1 MTIIE
6 TLERPL
12 GYKIR
17 ISVAEIQQNPRE
29 EFESMGTFVLAHKRY
44 NVANETEIKTDQFNS
59 WDDVE
64 KEIIKQ
70 NGPCVIL
77 PVYMYDH
84 SGVALSTAR
93 TGCFADQWDS
103 GVLGLIFVSNKTIRE
118 TYGVKRVSPKV
129 LTKTLDALVNEV
141 EVYGAYL
148 NGDVFEFEILD
159 AVGNVIEDS
168 CMGSFYGWDHTKSG
182 LIAYA
187 EDFIKQHIKRVTNQ
201 GTNLKEDAVQ
211 LELELTV

>member
-59 WDDVE
+59 WDDVK

-187 EDFIKQHIKRVTNQ
+187 EDFIKQHMERVANQ